1 MRKINIAI
9 DGPASSGKGTVARL
23 VAKEL
28 GYLYI
33 DTGVMY
39 RLLTFLIIEK
49 KIDINNDESIKNI
62 LINDFDYKVLNGSI
76 YYKDKDVTKLIRSK
90 EVNELV
96 SIISGKDFV
105 REIMIERQKDLAKKK
120 GVVMD
125 GRDITSVVLK
135 DAEVKIYLD
144 ASFEKRVERRYN
156 EEVKKNMN
164 SSFDTVKEII
174 KNRDYNDIL
183 INKTLVKSEDSVVV
197 DTTNTTIEEAVNKVL
212 ELAKEMISNG

>member
-28 GYLYI
+28 NYSYI

-39 RLLTFLIIEK
+39 RLLTYIILEK
-49 KIDINNDESIKNI
+49 GIDINDDYSIKDV
-62 LINDFDYKVLNGSI
+62 LVNDFNYVVKNEKVF
-76 YYKDKDVTKLIRSK
+76 YKDIDVSNLIRSK
-90 EVNELV
+90 DVNELV
-96 SIISGKDFV
+96 SLVAGKKYV
-105 REIMIERQKDLAKKK
+105 REEFVTKQREMASKK

-125 GRDITSVVLK
+125 GRDITTVVLK
-135 DAEVKIYLD
+135 DAELKIYLD
-144 ASFEKRVERRYN
+144 ASFDKRVERRYN

-164 SSFDTVKEII
+164 PSYLAVKEII
-174 KNRDYNDIL
+174 KNRDYADMVV
-183 INKTLVKSEDSVVV
+183 NKTLVKSDDSIVV

-212 ELAKEMISNG
+212 ELAKEMINNG